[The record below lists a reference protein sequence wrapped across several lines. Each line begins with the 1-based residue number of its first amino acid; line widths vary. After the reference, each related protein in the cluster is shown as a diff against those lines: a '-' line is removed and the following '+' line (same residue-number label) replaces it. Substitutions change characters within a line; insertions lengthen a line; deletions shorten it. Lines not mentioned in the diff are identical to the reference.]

1 MNRRTFAKTA
11 ALALAAATAIG
22 GAAPAMAA
30 NACKN
35 VQLAFENNTRQTI
48 NIVDVDYYD
57 PAMGNGGGWRSEPII
72 NEDIRPGA
80 TWRETRN
87 LEKVNQRYTKVRFEY
102 RKPGKFGGWSF
113 KKYTVTTD
121 RFLCDHRDE
130 VAASVVRKGNFADL
144 IRPRFP

>member
-11 ALALAAATAIG
+11 ALALAAATAVG

-35 VQLAFENNTRQTI
+35 VQLAFENNTSKTI

-57 PAMGNGGGWRSEPII
+57 PAMGKGGGWRSEPII

-80 TWRETRN
+80 TRRETRN
-87 LEKVNQRYTKVRFEY
+87 LEKVNQRYTRVRFEY

-121 RFLCDHRDE
+121 RFMCDHRDE
-130 VAASVVRKGNFADL
+130 VAASVVKKGNFADL
-144 IRPRFP
+144 FRPRLP